1 LRFVVA
7 ATGVKIVG
15 GTVYVA
21 INDAGACRVSVFKDG
36 CVEDV
41 ISLRGRPC
49 ALVWGSREGL
59 LVSCGEVLYLVSG
72 NEARPVLRARP
83 GNWFWH
89 ACGGD
94 GRVFVQEH
102 GEPPTGI
109 YVTEDLETFARVV
122 TNWDIDPRSRHFHFV
137 AFDRARGLLV
147 ATLGDGNL
155 VRAAVSQ
162 DYGHMW
168 RPLYKGPWQFVPV
181 LIDGDKIVFG
191 FDSGIAKGGVGV
203 YDVERNKWSFEF
215 LKSLSH
221 RRAQF
226 ASLKKFGDYYIGSL
240 GYPTAIVVS
249 RDLRHWHLL
258 YLNSSTLEYNHFVDV
273 EPWREK
279 VVAVTGKEILVFE
292 LGDVERAFE
301 EKPFL
306 TLYRAY
312 LDRLKGLAFKIKRIK
327 WILEP

>member
-1 LRFVVA
+1 MRFAVP
-7 ATGVKIVG
+7 ATGVKSVNG
-15 GTVYVA
+15 SVYVT
-21 INDAGACRVSVFKDG
+21 INDVGACRVSVFKGDD
-36 CVEDV
+36 VEDV
-41 ISLRGRPC
+41 VSLYGRPC
-49 ALVWGSREGL
+49 TLPWASREGL
-59 LVSCGEVLYLVSG
+59 LVSCGEALYLVLG
-72 NEARPVLRARP
+72 NEAKPVLRAKA

-89 ACGGD
+89 AVEGD
-94 GRVFVQEH
+94 GRIFVHEYGQS
-102 GEPPTGI
+102 PTGI
-109 YVTEDLETFARVV
+109 YATEDLESFRKVS
-122 TNWDIDPRSRHFHFV
+122 TNVDVDPRSKHFHYL
-137 AFDRARGLLV
+137 AFDDSRGLLI
-147 ATLGDGNL
+147 ATLGDGNV
-155 VRAAVSQ
+155 VRVAVSQ
-162 DYGHMW
+162 DYGHTW

-181 LIDGDKIVFG
+181 LVDGDKIVFG

-203 YDVERNKWSFEF
+203 YDIERNEWSFVF

-226 ASLKKFGDYYIGSL
+226 ASLKKLGNYYIGCL
-240 GYPTAIVVS
+240 GRPTAIVVS

-258 YLNSSTLEYNHFVDV
+258 YLNSSALEYNHFVDV